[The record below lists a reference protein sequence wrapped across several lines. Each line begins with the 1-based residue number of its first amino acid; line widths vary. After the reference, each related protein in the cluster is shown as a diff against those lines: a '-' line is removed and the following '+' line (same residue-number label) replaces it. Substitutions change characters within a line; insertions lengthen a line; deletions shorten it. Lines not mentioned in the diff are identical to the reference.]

1 MLEQALIKDSFSE
14 NYLFFFTE
22 LPAQVKHYDIKSL
35 LVPGIKNNH
44 YCVKRSL
51 QCYKR
56 MQIVVEGSQRANDRG
71 FLPGRFRRVQQCR
84 LEVKQGEAKRV
95 LTSDMEARWL

>member
-1 MLEQALIKDSFSE
+1 MLEQALIKIYFRRII
-14 NYLFFFTE
+14 FFFTE

-71 FLPGRFRRVQQCR
+71 FLEGLDGCNNAGWRSSKGKPNVF
-84 LEVKQGEAKRV
+84 
-95 LTSDMEARWL
+95 